1 MGLEMAA
8 EATWSV
14 RRKLL
19 SSVLAPR
26 STDPWRRK
34 GSKVCTWSERRGAG
48 LPLGSASSP
57 ALHVQ
62 LPGPITTSLPTPSSA
77 GTRPGHALE
86 MLWNEREREHCF
98 QEAMPWGKVYPLQD
112 LGLLGLQLAPL
123 RWGGL
128 LSVGFTR
135 AVSGV
140 PSGLSSRRGGEAPAN
155 AWSHRQRGQGSCWNQ
170 QASFLA

>member
-1 MGLEMAA
+1 MGLETAA

-14 RRKLL
+14 RRKML

-86 MLWNEREREHCF
+86 MLWNEREREHCSGSH
-98 QEAMPWGKVYPLQD
+98 APGS
-112 LGLLGLQLAPL
+112 GL
-123 RWGGL
+123 
-128 LSVGFTR
+128 S
-135 AVSGV
+135 
-140 PSGLSSRRGGEAPAN
+140 PSGLGAPGFTAGSSQMGWSPIRGVHEGSQWSPQWPVFRTGRRSP
-155 AWSHRQRGQGSCWNQ
+155 C
-170 QASFLA
+170 